1 MIPQQPDLATILVI
15 YVTVLVYP
23 IGTFPPQGSVQQGSL
38 TCEMVSLLPRKEF
51 YTGQTESTVAS
62 LALLV
67 RLYLHLLEVEHL
79 IRA

>member
-23 IGTFPPQGSVQQGSL
+23 IGTFPPQRSVQHSSL
-38 TCEMVSLLPRKEF
+38 TCEMVSLLPRKEL